1 MHHNAPDAET
11 RYAAVIGSVTR
22 DAGLM
27 MDRARYL
34 REHNENSLAEQ
45 LFARDHDFTFRPVD
59 PERFMDMQVA
69 LAGDAIDARDWLTAY
84 DIASGI
90 DDVLPAGAAISEQ
103 PVGVR
108 DNYTTLA
115 WYAGSVALDRL
126 NRPRSAIAMFDR
138 YAQGGKSLQVQTK
151 GNYWAGR
158 AALAAGQSQ
167 QANDYFERAAAYP
180 DLFYGQLALE
190 RLGRSVPPPPAAL
203 PQYTTTQAQR
213 EAFNSRRLVQA
224 VKLLG
229 QQGRS
234 SEQALFVKSL
244 AESLD
249 NDTDRN
255 LAVTLGDQIGRQDLA
270 VWTSRMA
277 RVKGS
282 SFYVRQAY
290 PRLPAAVSGDLW
302 SLAHG
307 ISRQESSFDPYAISH
322 AGALGMMQL
331 MGGTARDEARKIG
344 VGYDNYRLIRD
355 PSYNVTLGS
364 AYFGRLLNNWNGS
377 VPLAVAAYNAG
388 SGNVHKWVEH
398 YGDPRGRVD
407 VLKWIEAI
415 PYNETRAYVQR
426 VIENSVVY
434 DSMRSSQPPQTAL
447 HVSRYLGKNQPG

>member
-1 MHHNAPDAET
+1 
-11 RYAAVIGSVTR
+11 
-22 DAGLM
+22 
-27 MDRARYL
+27 
-34 REHNENSLAEQ
+34 
-45 LFARDHDFTFRPVD
+45 
-59 PERFMDMQVA
+59 
-69 LAGDAIDARDWLTAY
+69 
-84 DIASGI
+84 
-90 DDVLPAGAAISEQ
+90 
-103 PVGVR
+103 
-108 DNYTTLA
+108 
-115 WYAGSVALDRL
+115 
-126 NRPRSAIAMFDR
+126 MFDR

-158 AALAAGQSQ
+158 AALAGGQAQ
-167 QANDYFERAAAYP
+167 QANAYFERAAAYA

-190 RLGRSVPPPPAAL
+190 RLGRSVTAPPAAM
-203 PQYTTTQAQR
+203 PRYATTQLQR
-213 EAFNSRRLVQA
+213 DSFNSRRLVQA
-224 VKLLG
+224 VRLLG

-234 SEQALFVKSL
+234 TEQALFVKSL
-244 AESLD
+244 AEALD
-249 NDTDRN
+249 SDTDRN
-255 LAVTLGDQIGRQDLA
+255 LAVDLGEQIGRQDLA

-290 PRLPAAVSGDLW
+290 PRLPTPVSGELW

-322 AGALGMMQL
+322 AGALGLMQL

-344 VGYDNYRLIRD
+344 VEYDNYRLIRD

-388 SGNVHKWVEH
+388 SGNVRKWINRS
-398 YGDPRGRVD
+398 GDPRSQVD
-407 VLKWIEAI
+407 MLRWIEAI

-434 DSMRSSQPPQTAL
+434 DSMRSSQPQQAAL
-447 HVSRYLGKNQPG
+447 HVSRYLGKSQPG